1 MFPFLLYDF
10 VLAIILKLN
19 EKEVLLSFNHRKYVG
34 SAVSVFNISESHS
47 EMVEAKSKFNV

>member
-10 VLAIILKLN
+10 VLALILKLN